1 MALLETQGLTK
12 EFGGLTALNNV
23 DMAVEAGELVSLI
36 GPNGAGKSTLINTI
50 TGQLSPTRG
59 DVYYDGTDLVGMK
72 PFEIAQLGVGRSF
85 QTASIL
91 PELTVRENIQV
102 ASFAAEHGSFRINFL
117 RRRDSFEEVQAQTD
131 DILETIGLDSE
142 ADSDARSLPYG
153 DKRRLEVAIGLA
165 TDPDLLFMDEPT
177 AGMSPAETEMTVNL
191 IGDLLTDWGM
201 TIFLVEHDMDIVF
214 DVSDRIFTLH
224 QGELIA
230 RGTPEEIRDHPA
242 VREAYLGGGEEA

>member
-1 MALLETQGLTK
+1 MALLETRGLTK
-12 EFGGLTALNNV
+12 RFGGLTALDGV
-23 DMAVEAGELVSLI
+23 DIAVEEGELVSLI

-50 TGQLSPTRG
+50 TGRLEPTEG
-59 DVYYDGTDLVGMK
+59 DVHYAGTDLVGME

-102 ASFAAEHGSFRINFL
+102 ASFAAEHGSFRVNFL
-117 RRRDSFEEVQAQTD
+117 RRRDSFEDVQARTN
-131 DILETIGLDSE
+131 DILETIELDSKAGVE
-142 ADSDARSLPYG
+142 AGSLPYG

-177 AGMSPAETEMTVNL
+177 AGMSPTETEMTVNL
-191 IGDLLTDWGM
+191 IDDLLEEWGM
-201 TIFLVEHDMDIVF
+201 TVFLVEHDMDIVF
-214 DVSDRIFTLH
+214 DISDRIFTLH

-230 RGTPEEIRDHPA
+230 KGTPAEIREHPA
-242 VREAYLGGGEEA
+242 VREAYLGGEE

>member
-1 MALLETQGLTK
+1 MALLETHGLTK
-12 EFGGLTALNNV
+12 EFGGLTALDGV
-23 DMAVEAGELVSLI
+23 DIEVEEGELVSLI

-50 TGQLSPTRG
+50 TGRLRPTEG
-59 DVYYDGTDLVGMK
+59 EVFYAGNELVGMK

-91 PELTVRENIQV
+91 PELTVRENVQV
-102 ASFAAEHGSFRINFL
+102 ASFAAEHGSFRVNFFC
-117 RRRDSFEEVQAQTD
+117 RRDSFDEVQARTN
-131 DILETIGLDSE
+131 DILETIGLDSKARME
-142 ADSDARSLPYG
+142 AGSLPYG

-177 AGMSPAETEMTVNL
+177 AGMSPTETEITVDL
-191 IGDLLTDWGM
+191 IHDLLADWGM

-224 QGELIA
+224 QGRLIA
-230 RGTPEEIRDHPA
+230 QGTPEEIRENPA
-242 VREAYLGGGEEA
+242 VREAYLGGGEQ

>member
-1 MALLETQGLTK
+1 MALLETQGLRK
-12 EFGGLTALNNV
+12 EFGGLTALDGV
-23 DMAVEAGELVSLI
+23 DIAVEEGELVSLI

-50 TGQLSPTRG
+50 TGRLTPTDG
-59 DVYYDGTDLVGMK
+59 EIYYGGTDLIGMA

-102 ASFAAEHGSFRINFL
+102 ASFATEHGSFSVNFL
-117 RRRDSFEEVQAQTD
+117 RRRDSFDAVQKRTD
-131 DILETIGLDSE
+131 DILRTIELESK
-142 ADSDARSLPYG
+142 ADMDAKSLPYG
-153 DKRRLEVAIGLA
+153 DKRRLEVAIALA

-177 AGMSPAETEMTVNL
+177 AGMSPTETEMTVDL
-191 IGDLLTDWGM
+191 IDDLLSDWGM

-214 DVSDRIFTLH
+214 DISDRIFTLH

-230 RGTPEEIRDHPA
+230 KGTPAEIRDHPA
-242 VREAYLGGGEEA
+242 VREAYLGGDEA

>member
-1 MALLETQGLTK
+1 MTLLETQGLTK
-12 EFGGLTALNNV
+12 EFGGLTALEDV
-23 DMAVEAGELVSLI
+23 DIDVEEGELVSLI

-50 TGQLSPTRG
+50 TGRLTPTRG
-59 DVYYDGTDLVGMK
+59 DITYSGTDLVGMD
-72 PFEIAQLGVGRSF
+72 PFEIAQLGVGRTF

-91 PELTVRENIQV
+91 PELTVRENVQV
-102 ASFAAEHGSFRINFL
+102 AAFAAEHGSFRVNFL
-117 RRRDSFEEVQAQTD
+117 SRRDSFDDVQRRTD
-131 DILETIGLDSE
+131 ETLETIGLDDAAETE
-142 ADSDARSLPYG
+142 AASLPYG

-191 IGDLLTDWGM
+191 IDDLLSEWGM

-224 QGELIA
+224 RGELIA
-230 RGTPEEIRDHPA
+230 KGTPSEIRDHPA
-242 VREAYLGGGEEA
+242 VREAYLGGEGE

>member
-1 MALLETQGLTK
+1 VTLLETQGLTK
-12 EFGGLTALNNV
+12 EFGGLTALEDV
-23 DMAVEAGELVSLI
+23 DIDVEEGELVSLI

-50 TGQLSPTRG
+50 TGRLTPTRG
-59 DVYYDGTDLVGMK
+59 DITYSGTDLVGMD
-72 PFEIAQLGVGRSF
+72 PFEIAQLGVGRTF

-91 PELTVRENIQV
+91 PELTVRENVQV
-102 ASFAAEHGSFRINFL
+102 AAFAAEHGSFRVNFL
-117 RRRDSFEEVQAQTD
+117 SRRDSFDDVQRRTD
-131 DILETIGLDSE
+131 ETLETIGLDDAAQTE
-142 ADSDARSLPYG
+142 AASLPYG

-191 IGDLLTDWGM
+191 IDDLLSEWGM

-224 QGELIA
+224 RGELIA
-230 RGTPEEIRDHPA
+230 KGTPSEIRDHPA
-242 VREAYLGGGEEA
+242 VREAYLGGEAE

>member
-1 MALLETQGLTK
+1 MALLETHGLTK
-12 EFGGLTALNNV
+12 EFGGLTALDGV
-23 DMAVEAGELVSLI
+23 DIEVEEGELVSLI

-50 TGQLSPTRG
+50 TGRLRPTEG
-59 DVYYDGTDLVGMK
+59 EVFYAGNELVGMK

-91 PELTVRENIQV
+91 PELTVRENVQV
-102 ASFAAEHGSFRINFL
+102 ASFAAEHGSFRVNFF
-117 RRRDSFEEVQAQTD
+117 RRRDSFDEVQARTN
-131 DILETIGLDSE
+131 DILETIGLDSKARME
-142 ADSDARSLPYG
+142 AGSLPYG

-177 AGMSPAETEMTVNL
+177 AGMSPTETEITVDL
-191 IGDLLTDWGM
+191 IHDLLADWGM

-224 QGELIA
+224 QGRLIA
-230 RGTPEEIRDHPA
+230 QGTPEEIRENPA
-242 VREAYLGGGEEA
+242 VREAYLGGGEQ